1 MLRLEHVSL
10 SYDKPI
16 FKNVDLHFPDTSLFC
31 IHGKSGSGKTTL
43 LNLLTFET
51 PMQEGKIFYNEEEI
65 TENNKDDFL
74 FYHVSYI
81 DQDGQYLKNMTIY
94 QHFEFYARLHHLS
107 IDKELVKKYLDKVH
121 LENIE
126 IKKYPSYLSTGQR
139 KRFLIAL
146 ALMMKKDILILDE
159 PTASLD
165 TENKE
170 KLIEVL
176 KELSKDVLVVC
187 TTHDEMILEAA
198 SQVCKIEN
206 YQINFEKT
214 MSVIQKN
221 EDKSYQKINK
231 LHYFKY
237 KNIKNK
243 ILYIIF
249 IVIGLL
255 STVFISYSLSQRI
268 TLNLQTTEY
277 QNSLSHNGLIYYKLP
292 DARYLDWE
300 TYDFIENEDLKM
312 IQQISGVQSIT
323 PYYNIKDFH
332 HGEGREFTLTSKDGV
347 KKKCSYYWPRQS
359 KNLGIDFYAKIVIFS
374 YDSTQHIQSNGK
386 NIQGTYIDE
395 NFAEL
400 IDEDVTKGGTLDL
413 DFYLP
418 TEYFEHYTTIEGVED
433 QLREYQFKDEK
444 CPLSIQFNG
453 VLNSDVYS
461 DSDSSTEGNYV
472 KIFMPVDQ
480 VREILK
486 SHAKSENH
494 IYKHP
499 MTYLIMCKQDQK
511 DNVKVAIE
519 QANELYRVRF
529 QDNYHYWGATTTMD
543 SLNLVMLF
551 ACMSMV
557 LACCLLSYYQL
568 YLRKSELKLLRR
580 EGLSRIMK
588 KYYMEDFWIFSMICL
603 LASILAL
610 GILTLISGGIF
621 AMNILFVSWI
631 GISVI
636 YLLVLI
642 GMGYFSYHLIWKRV
656 MTYD

>member
-65 TENNKDDFL
+65 TKNNKDDFL

-461 DSDSSTEGNYV
+461 DSDSSTEG
-472 KIFMPVDQ
+472 KC
-480 VREILK
+480 E
-486 SHAKSENH
+486 
-494 IYKHP
+494 
-499 MTYLIMCKQDQK
+499 
-511 DNVKVAIE
+511 
-519 QANELYRVRF
+519 
-529 QDNYHYWGATTTMD
+529 
-543 SLNLVMLF
+543 
-551 ACMSMV
+551 
-557 LACCLLSYYQL
+557 
-568 YLRKSELKLLRR
+568 RKR
-580 EGLSRIMK
+580 
-588 KYYMEDFWIFSMICL
+588 
-603 LASILAL
+603 
-610 GILTLISGGIF
+610 
-621 AMNILFVSWI
+621 
-631 GISVI
+631 
-636 YLLVLI
+636 
-642 GMGYFSYHLIWKRV
+642 
-656 MTYD
+656 

>member
-107 IDKELVKKYLDKVH
+107 IDKELVKKYLDKVY

-221 EDKSYQKINK
+221 KDKSYQKI
-231 LHYFKY
+231 
-237 KNIKNK
+237 
-243 ILYIIF
+243 
-249 IVIGLL
+249 
-255 STVFISYSLSQRI
+255 ISFI
-268 TLNLQTTEY
+268 TLN
-277 QNSLSHNGLIYYKLP
+277 I
-292 DARYLDWE
+292 
-300 TYDFIENEDLKM
+300 
-312 IQQISGVQSIT
+312 
-323 PYYNIKDFH
+323 
-332 HGEGREFTLTSKDGV
+332 
-347 KKKCSYYWPRQS
+347 
-359 KNLGIDFYAKIVIFS
+359 
-374 YDSTQHIQSNGK
+374 
-386 NIQGTYIDE
+386 
-395 NFAEL
+395 
-400 IDEDVTKGGTLDL
+400 
-413 DFYLP
+413 
-418 TEYFEHYTTIEGVED
+418 
-433 QLREYQFKDEK
+433 
-444 CPLSIQFNG
+444 
-453 VLNSDVYS
+453 
-461 DSDSSTEGNYV
+461 
-472 KIFMPVDQ
+472 
-480 VREILK
+480 
-486 SHAKSENH
+486 
-494 IYKHP
+494 
-499 MTYLIMCKQDQK
+499 
-511 DNVKVAIE
+511 
-519 QANELYRVRF
+519 
-529 QDNYHYWGATTTMD
+529 
-543 SLNLVMLF
+543 
-551 ACMSMV
+551 
-557 LACCLLSYYQL
+557 
-568 YLRKSELKLLRR
+568 
-580 EGLSRIMK
+580 RI
-588 KYYMEDFWIFSMICL
+588 
-603 LASILAL
+603 
-610 GILTLISGGIF
+610 
-621 AMNILFVSWI
+621 
-631 GISVI
+631 
-636 YLLVLI
+636 
-642 GMGYFSYHLIWKRV
+642 
-656 MTYD
+656 